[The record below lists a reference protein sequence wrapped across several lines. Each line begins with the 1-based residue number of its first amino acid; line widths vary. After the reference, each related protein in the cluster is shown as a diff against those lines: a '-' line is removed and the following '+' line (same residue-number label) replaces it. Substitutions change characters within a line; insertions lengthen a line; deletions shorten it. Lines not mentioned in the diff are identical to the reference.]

1 MSYVVQLSAPLRRR
15 RASLLA
21 SLAAI
26 LTASVSTAAIA
37 QQSASPENVLPTI
50 VVSPTGVPTP
60 EANIASSV
68 TVITAQDIER
78 EQRRT
83 ISDVLANVPG
93 LNIVQAGG
101 PGKQTSIFMR
111 GTESNHV
118 KVLIDGIDAGNPGTP
133 GGAFDFAHLLA
144 SDIERVEVLRGP
156 QSGLY
161 GANAIGGVISIITK
175 RGSGPPKVAVTAE
188 GGSFNTFNQ
197 YGSLSGSVGAFDY
210 AFGVAHLRTDGT
222 SNVPLYL
229 QPVNRPRL
237 TDKYENTTFSSK
249 TGLQISDDFRVNS
262 VLRYTDGDLK
272 FVQNPGELRSY
283 QIVHQLFTR
292 QEAVWS
298 GFDGRFVNY
307 FGVNYTDQWSSNRGP
322 QANALASINRGERV
336 KLDWRGVTTLLPGH
350 ILVTGVEHENE
361 KAISRTPQPPSR
373 ILQTRF
379 GENANT
385 AGYAELQSQF
395 AERVFVTANVRHDEN
410 ERFGGA
416 TTYRVAPAVLLPV
429 TETKL
434 KASYGTGFKAPSVD
448 ELFFSI
454 LNPPFFNFF
463 ANPNLRPERVRGWD
477 AGFEQP
483 VFDNRLRFGATYFEN
498 DIVDLITF
506 RQLNFTDS
514 TLENIDRAKTS
525 GVETFV
531 AVQPFR
537 TFGIRGDY
545 TYTKAVD
552 ATTGLELLRRPKNKA
567 SVSFSWL
574 PIDPLA
580 LSLTVL
586 HVGEWVDVS
595 RFGGPFINR
604 PIAPGYTVVNVAAD
618 YRLNEYAKVFARID
632 NLFNERYE
640 NPNGFERPGFAVYG
654 GVRLTN

>member
-1 MSYVVQLSAPLRRR
+1 MSYVVHSTAALRRR
-15 RASLLA
+15 RSSLLA

-26 LTASVSTAAIA
+26 LAAGVSTAAIA

-60 EANIASSV
+60 ETNIASSV
-68 TVITAQDIER
+68 TVITGQDIER

-161 GANAIGGVISIITK
+161 GANAIGGVISITTK

-229 QPVNRPRL
+229 QPLNRPRL

-262 VLRYTDGDLK
+262 VLRYTDADLK

-283 QIVHQLFTR
+283 QIVHHLFTR

-307 FGVNYTDQWSSNRGP
+307 FGVNYSDQWSSNRGP
-322 QANALASINRGERV
+322 AATARASINRGERV

-361 KAISRTPQPPSR
+361 KAISRQPARTS
-373 ILQTRF
+373 F
-379 GENANT
+379 GENTNT

-395 AERVFVTANVRHDEN
+395 AERVFVTANVRQDEN
-410 ERFGGA
+410 ELFGGA

-454 LNPPFFNFF
+454 PNFNFV
-463 ANPNLRPERVRGWD
+463 ANPNLRPERAEGWD

-483 VFDNRLRFGATYFEN
+483 VFDNRLRFGATYFHN
-498 DIVDLITF
+498 DIIDLITF
-506 RQLNFTDS
+506 QQNPMNS
-514 TLENIDRAKTS
+514 TLINIDRAKTS

-545 TYTKAVD
+545 TYTKAID
-552 ATTGLELLRRPKNKA
+552 ARTDLELLRRPKNKA
-567 SVSFSWL
+567 SISFSWL
-574 PIDPLA
+574 PIDPLT

-586 HVGEWVDVS
+586 HVGEWVDFS
-595 RFGGPFINR
+595 RAAPFVNR
-604 PIAPGYTVVNVAAD
+604 PIVPGYTVVNIAAD

>member
-1 MSYVVQLSAPLRRR
+1 MSYVTHFKAGLRRR
-15 RASLLA
+15 RSSLLA
-21 SLAAI
+21 SFAAVLAAG
-26 LTASVSTAAIA
+26 VPTAAIA
-37 QQSASPENVLPTI
+37 QQSASPQNVLPTL

-60 EANIASSV
+60 ETNIASSV
-68 TVITAQDIER
+68 TLITSEDIER

-118 KVLIDGIDAGNPGTP
+118 KVLIDGIDASNPGTP

-161 GANAIGGVISIITK
+161 GANAIGGVISITTK
-175 RGSGPPKVAVTAE
+175 RGSGPPKATVTAE

-197 YGSLSGSVGAFDY
+197 YGSLSGSVGPFDY

-229 QPVNRPRL
+229 QQLQPVNRPRL
-237 TDKYENTTFSSK
+237 TDKYENTTLSSK
-249 TGLQISDDFRVNS
+249 TGLQISDDFRINS
-262 VLRYTDGDLK
+262 VVRYTDGDLK
-272 FVQNPGELRSY
+272 FVQNPGEFRSY
-283 QIVHQLFTR
+283 QIVHHLFTR

-307 FGVNYTDQWSSNRGP
+307 FGVNYSDQWSSNRGP
-322 QANALASINRGERV
+322 AVNAVASINRGERV

-350 ILVTGVEHENE
+350 ILVTGAEHDTER
-361 KAISRTPQPPSR
+361 AVSRTLARTS
-373 ILQTRF
+373 F

-454 LNPPFFNFF
+454 LSPPFFNFF
-463 ANPNLRPERVRGWD
+463 ANPNLRPEHVRGWD

-483 VFDNRLRFGATYFEN
+483 VFDNRLRFGATYFQN
-498 DIVDLITF
+498 DISDLITF
-506 RQLNFTDS
+506 QQLTLTDS
-514 TLENIDRAKTS
+514 TLINIDRAKTS

-531 AVQPFR
+531 AIQPFR

-545 TYTKAVD
+545 TYTKAID
-552 ATTGLELLRRPKNKA
+552 ATTDLELLRRPKNKA
-567 SVSFSWL
+567 SVTVSWL
-574 PIDPLA
+574 PIDPLT

-595 RFGGPFINR
+595 RFGGPFVNR
-604 PIAPGYTVVNVAAD
+604 PIVPGYTVVNVAAD